1 MFRTSLLIK
10 KHAKSK
16 IDNRDRCDYPSTL
29 GVITLVWILVC
40 TLNGDPQI
48 MNMQQ
53 DVGGSL
59 PRDFQSIYTLDVARQ
74 RKLCRGCR
82 FGEDALGG
90 LRLGGIGG
98 RSV

>member
-1 MFRTSLLIK
+1 
-10 KHAKSK
+10 
-16 IDNRDRCDYPSTL
+16 
-29 GVITLVWILVC
+29 
-40 TLNGDPQI
+40 